1 MLGGGGICRGVP
13 EPWRCGTEGRS
24 SVGRWLD
31 CMLSVLF
38 FNLNVSMIVWSYDA
52 RWPGSMHRL
61 PGVIPV

>member
-1 MLGGGGICRGVP
+1 MLGGGGIYRGAP

-52 RWPGSMHRL
+52 
-61 PGVIPV
+61 